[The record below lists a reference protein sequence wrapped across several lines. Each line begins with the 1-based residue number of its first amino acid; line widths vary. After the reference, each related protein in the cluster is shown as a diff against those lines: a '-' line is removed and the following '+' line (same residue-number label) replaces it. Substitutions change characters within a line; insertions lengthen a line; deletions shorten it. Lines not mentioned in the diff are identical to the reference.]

1 MSKHTPGPWEMVAD
15 PYGPM
20 QAIMGNGRRMTVVD
34 RLPDWTD
41 EEAHEELANA
51 RLIAAAPDML
61 KALMAAHHRMSNIGC
76 NYDRDDDFRAV
87 CDAIAKAEG
96 RERAPNE
103 QAVEARAHHPRGA

>member
-1 MSKHTPGPWEMVAD
+1 MRKATPGPWRVDAESRNIVN
-15 PYGPM
+15 YR
-20 QAIMGNGRRMTVVD
+20 GRHLAGVFPRNRV
-34 RLPDWTD
+34 
-41 EEAHEELANA
+41 ANA
-51 RLIAAAPDML
+51 RLLASAPDML